1 MKGMEF
7 KRVETKRVVAAQ
19 KTIGNVAEIKSLF
32 EAIRSS
38 NLKFAITIGNQGSEK
53 KECSVLSITDDSV
66 VLHSAKPCKVKM
78 TAKFTEIL
86 VVEVEY
92 NGDFMAE
99 ESDEEGRWARIL

>member
-19 KTIGNVAEIKSLF
+19 KMVSDTAEVKKLF
-32 EAIRSS
+32 EAIRS
-38 NLKFAITIGNQGSEK
+38 NNMKFAITIGNQGSEK
-53 KECSVLSITDDSV
+53 KECSVLAVTDDSV
-66 VLHSAKPCKVKM
+66 TLHSSKPCKVKL
-78 TAKFTEIL
+78 TAKFKDIL

-99 ESDEEGRWARIL
+99 ESDEDGRWARIS